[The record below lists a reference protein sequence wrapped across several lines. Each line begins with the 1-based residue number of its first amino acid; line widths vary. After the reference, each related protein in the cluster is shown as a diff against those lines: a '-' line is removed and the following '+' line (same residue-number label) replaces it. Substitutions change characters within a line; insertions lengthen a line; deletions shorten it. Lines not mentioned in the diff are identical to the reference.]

1 MTQKASIHCP
11 SSVPS
16 GNMTSRLRCR
26 QRAHPDG
33 AAAVDQAERPVG
45 YVMLNLVYT
54 GVQILHN
61 FGAVAVVGS
70 PAIALWFARDNS
82 AAQCR
87 LALLLVIGWAAQGAS
102 GGRVGMTNYFLQSQ
116 HPAIS

>member
-70 PAIALWFARDNS
+70 PAMAWWFARDNL
-82 AAQCR
+82 AAHGR
-87 LALLLVIGWAAQGAS
+87 LAWLLVLGWAAQGALGAGFGLTS
-102 GGRVGMTNYFLQSQ
+102 
-116 HPAIS
+116 

>member
-33 AAAVDQAERPVG
+33 AAGVDQAERPVG

-70 PAIALWFARDNS
+70 PAMAWWFARGNL
-82 AAQCR
+82 AAQGP
-87 LALLLVIGWAAQGAS
+87 LARLLVLWWAAQGA
-102 GGRVGMTNYFLQSQ
+102 RLARFGMASY
-116 HPAIS
+116 